1 MKLKTIFTRMKSM
14 LENFLVCMSYKQ
26 KVALSLL
33 CGIIVGLTGLF
44 LLFTPYTHLY
54 SR

>member
-14 LENFLVCMSYKQ
+14 LENFLACMSYKQ

-44 LLFTPYTHLY
+44 LYLLRIHTYID
-54 SR
+54 R

>member
-14 LENFLVCMSYKQ
+14 LENFLACMSYKQ

-44 LLFTPYTHLY
+44 GSVEKRWGNFLN
-54 SR
+54 